1 MADFFSCL
9 FLSIAVSVDSFF
21 AGLTYGLRGIRI
33 PILSQCIIAL
43 STSAAFLL
51 SMTIGCVI
59 ERVVPFD
66 LSKYAGS
73 AILIFLGILSLK
85 EALGS
90 EKSNNRKRNEGKNTL
105 LSIMLDIMKEPE
117 TADFD
122 VSGIIEPKESFFL
135 GAALALDAVG
145 AGLGAGAMGFK
156 VIHAVLLVAVFE
168 FALMSVGLYLGG
180 KNIRKKIPNL
190 SCLPGTILILI
201 GIFRLI

>member
-33 PILSQCIIAL
+33 PILSQFIIAF
-43 STSAAFLL
+43 STSAAFFL
-51 SMTIGCVI
+51 SMTMGCII

-66 LSKYAGS
+66 LSRYAGS
-73 AILIFLGILSLK
+73 AILILLGFLSLK
-85 EALGS
+85 ETFKREGFK
-90 EKSNNRKRNEGKNTL
+90 ERKKKTSTIF
-105 LSIMLDIMKEPE
+105 SIVVDIMREPE
-117 TADFD
+117 SADFD
-122 VSGIIEPKESFFL
+122 VSGIIESKESFFL

-180 KNIRKKIPNL
+180 KNIRKKVLTL
-190 SCLPGTILILI
+190 SCLPGIILILI